1 MSQKQTAK
9 NIAIGVLIPLL
20 KALIFIKKVVRAF
33 FIWTIFKPL
42 GWVFNFSLRRP
53 LMKLYGYYIL
63 LLKNIRE
70 INLRHGSKFFFVR
83 RYLTPIIVGGI
94 ALLTIGANL
103 SSQQNFG
110 DRTDKMHRAIA
121 AHLAKNEFG
130 TALPEELITEE
141 AGTEATCTSTPANYI
156 AFDVVRPEK
165 KITTNTVP
173 VDQSHG
179 LSCLSQSGEALL
191 NSGGIAVESG
201 SSERSGI
208 IEYAVREGDTV
219 SSIARN
225 FGISVNTILWANN
238 LTAYSFIRQGDKLQI
253 LPVSGV
259 LHKVA
264 SGESIQK
271 IADKY
276 DVTKDKIILANG
288 LETDGRLTAGQT
300 LIIPD
305 GKKLAS
311 ATSASSR
318 NSSNYRLPSIVK
330 NLVKPAAAQAT
341 SGKMQWP
348 TVGYRIT
355 QYYSW
360 RHTGLDIGNKTGTP
374 LYAADSGTVEFS
386 GWNSGGYGYMILVN
400 HGNGIKTRYAHASK
414 LYVKK
419 GDKVSKGE
427 AIAAMGSTGRSTGPH
442 IHFEVIVNGRLLN
455 PLNYIK

>member
-9 NIAIGVLIPLL
+9 NIAIGALIPLL
-20 KALIFIKKVVRAF
+20 KALIFVKKVVRAF
-33 FIWTIFKPL
+33 FVWIIFKPL
-42 GWVFNFSLRRP
+42 GWIFNFSLRRP

-70 INLRHGSKFFFVR
+70 LNLRHGSKFFFVR

-94 ALLTIGANL
+94 ALLTIGASL

-121 AHLAKNEFG
+121 AHLAQNEFG

-141 AGTEATCTSTPANYI
+141 AESGATCTSTPTNYI

-173 VDQSHG
+173 VDQGNS

-191 NSGGIAVESG
+191 NSGGIAAESG

-219 SSIARN
+219 SSIAHN

-288 LETDGRLTAGQT
+288 LESDGRLTAGQL

-311 ATSASSR
+311 ATSAASS

-360 RHTGLDIGNKTGTP
+360 RHTGLDIGNKVGTP

-419 GDKVSKGE
+419 GDKVAKGE

>member
-20 KALIFIKKVVRAF
+20 KALIFVKKVVRAF
-33 FIWTIFKPL
+33 FVWIIFKPL
-42 GWVFNFSLRRP
+42 GWIFNFSLRRP

-94 ALLTIGANL
+94 ALLTIGTSL

-121 AHLAKNEFG
+121 AHLAQNEFG

-141 AGTEATCTSTPANYI
+141 AGPETTCTSTPTNYI

-173 VDQSHG
+173 VDQGHG

-191 NSGGIAVESG
+191 NSGGIAAESG

-288 LETDGRLTAGQT
+288 LENDGRLTAGQM

-311 ATSASSR
+311 ATSAASR

-419 GDKVSKGE
+419 GDKVAKGE